1 MEVQTERPGREEI
14 EAAVKDWGDMLF
26 RLSFTMLGN
35 QADAEDAVSET
46 IIKYIEKAPA
56 FADKEHR
63 KAWLIKVAS
72 NNCRDM
78 LRADGRRRWVSLED
92 VTELCRQERDR
103 DVMYELLNLPPKY
116 RLAVYLHYVAGY
128 KTAEMAGMLGISPA
142 AARKRLEYGR
152 KMLKLSMGKE

>member
-1 MEVQTERPGREEI
+1 MGVQTERPNSKEI

-78 LRADGRRRWVSLED
+78 LRADRRRRWVSLED

>member
-1 MEVQTERPGREEI
+1 MGVQTERPSSKEI

-72 NNCRDM
+72 NKCRDM
-78 LRADGRRRWVSLED
+78 LRADRRRRWVSLED

>member
-1 MEVQTERPGREEI
+1 MGVQTERPNSKEI

-56 FADKEHR
+56 FAGKEHR

-78 LRADGRRRWVSLED
+78 LRADRRRRWVSLED

-152 KMLKLSMGKE
+152 KMLKISMGKE

>member
-72 NNCRDM
+72 NKCRDM
-78 LRADGRRRWVSLED
+78 LRADRRRRWVSLED

>member
-1 MEVQTERPGREEI
+1 MGVQTERPDREEI

-26 RLSFTMLGN
+26 RLCFTMLGN

-46 IIKYIEKAPA
+46 IISYMEKAPA

-72 NNCRDM
+72 NKCRDM
-78 LRADGRRRWVSLED
+78 LRAYRRRRWVSLED
-92 VTELCRQERDR
+92 VKELCREERDR
-103 DVMYELLNLPPKY
+103 DVLYELLNLPPKY

-128 KTAEMAGMLGISPA
+128 KTAEMAAMLGISPA

-152 KMLKLSMGKE
+152 KMLKLSIGKE

>member
-1 MEVQTERPGREEI
+1 MGVQTERPSSKEI

-72 NNCRDM
+72 NKCRDM
-78 LRADGRRRWVSLED
+78 LRADKRRRWVSLED
-92 VTELCRQERDR
+92 VAQLCRQERDR

>member
-1 MEVQTERPGREEI
+1 MGVQTERPGREEI

-78 LRADGRRRWVSLED
+78 LRADRRRRWVSLED

-152 KMLKLSMGKE
+152 KMLKISMGKE

>member
-26 RLSFTMLGN
+26 RLCFTMLRN

-46 IIKYIEKAPA
+46 IIKYIAKAPA

-78 LRADGRRRWVSLED
+78 LRADRRRRWVSLED

>member
-1 MEVQTERPGREEI
+1 MGVQTERPNSKEI

-78 LRADGRRRWVSLED
+78 LRADRRRRWVSLED

-152 KMLKLSMGKE
+152 KMLKISMGKE

>member
-1 MEVQTERPGREEI
+1 MGVQTERPGREEI

-26 RLSFTMLGN
+26 RLCFTMLGN

-78 LRADGRRRWVSLED
+78 LRADRRRRWVSLED

>member
-1 MEVQTERPGREEI
+1 MGVQTERPSSKEI

-26 RLSFTMLGN
+26 RLNFTMLGN

-78 LRADGRRRWVSLED
+78 LRADRRRRWVSLED

-152 KMLKLSMGKE
+152 KMLKISMGKE

>member
-1 MEVQTERPGREEI
+1 MRRLTERPGMEEV
-14 EAAVKDWGDMLF
+14 ETAVNDWGNMLF

-56 FADKEHR
+56 FADKEHQ

-72 NNCRDM
+72 NKCRDM
-78 LRADGRRRWVSLED
+78 LRADRRRNWVSLED
-92 VTELCRQERDR
+92 VAELCREEQDR
-103 DVMYELLNLPPKY
+103 EVMCELLSLPPKY
-116 RLAVYLHYVAGY
+116 RLAIYLHYIAGY

-152 KMLKLSMGKE
+152 KMLKISMGKE

>member
-26 RLSFTMLGN
+26 RLCFTMLGN

-78 LRADGRRRWVSLED
+78 LRADRRRRWVSLED

>member
-1 MEVQTERPGREEI
+1 MGVQTERPNSKEI

-26 RLSFTMLGN
+26 RLCFTMLGN

-78 LRADGRRRWVSLED
+78 LRADRRRRWVSLED

>member
-1 MEVQTERPGREEI
+1 MGVQTERPNSKEI

-72 NNCRDM
+72 NKCRDM
-78 LRADGRRRWVSLED
+78 LRADRRRRWVSLED
-92 VTELCRQERDR
+92 VTELCRQERDM

-152 KMLKLSMGKE
+152 KMLKISMGKE

>member
-26 RLSFTMLGN
+26 RLCFTMLGN

-46 IIKYIEKAPA
+46 IIKYSEKAPA
-56 FADKEHR
+56 FADKEHQ

-78 LRADGRRRWVSLED
+78 LRADRRRRWVSLED

-152 KMLKLSMGKE
+152 KMLKISMGKE

>member
-1 MEVQTERPGREEI
+1 MGVQTERPSSKEI

-72 NNCRDM
+72 NKCRDM
-78 LRADGRRRWVSLED
+78 LRADRRRRWVSLED

-152 KMLKLSMGKE
+152 KMLKISMGKE

>member
-1 MEVQTERPGREEI
+1 MGVQTERPSSKEI

-72 NNCRDM
+72 NKCRDM
-78 LRADGRRRWVSLED
+78 LRADRRRRWVSLED
-92 VTELCRQERDR
+92 MAELCRQERDR

-152 KMLKLSMGKE
+152 KMLKISMGKE

>member
-1 MEVQTERPGREEI
+1 MRRLTERPGMEEV
-14 EAAVKDWGDMLF
+14 ETAVNDWGNMLF

-56 FADKEHR
+56 FADKEHQ

-72 NNCRDM
+72 NKCRDM
-78 LRADGRRRWVSLED
+78 LRADRRRNWVSLD
-92 VTELCRQERDR
+92 DMRELCREEQDR
-103 DVMYELLNLPPKY
+103 EVMYELLSLPPKY
-116 RLAVYLHYVAGY
+116 RLAIYLHYIAGY

>member
-14 EAAVKDWGDMLF
+14 EAEVKDWGDMLF

-78 LRADGRRRWVSLED
+78 LRADRRRRWVSLED

>member
-1 MEVQTERPGREEI
+1 MGVQTERPSSKEI

-72 NNCRDM
+72 NKCRDM
-78 LRADGRRRWVSLED
+78 LRADKRRRWVSLED

-152 KMLKLSMGKE
+152 KMLKISMGKE

>member
-1 MEVQTERPGREEI
+1 MGVQTERPGREEI

-78 LRADGRRRWVSLED
+78 LRADRRRRWVSLED

>member
-1 MEVQTERPGREEI
+1 MGVQTERPGREEI

-26 RLSFTMLGN
+26 RLCFTMLGN

-78 LRADGRRRWVSLED
+78 LRADRRRRWVSLED

-128 KTAEMAGMLGISPA
+128 KTAEVAGMLGISPA

>member
-1 MEVQTERPGREEI
+1 MGVQTERPSSKEI

-78 LRADGRRRWVSLED
+78 LRADRRRRWVSLED
-92 VTELCRQERDR
+92 VTELCRQERDM

-152 KMLKLSMGKE
+152 KMLKISMGKE

>member
-1 MEVQTERPGREEI
+1 MGVQTERPNSKEI

-56 FADKEHR
+56 FADKEHQ

-72 NNCRDM
+72 NKCRDM
-78 LRADGRRRWVSLED
+78 LRADKHRRWVSLED
-92 VTELCRQERDR
+92 VVELCRQGRDR

>member
-1 MEVQTERPGREEI
+1 MGVQTERPSSKEI

-35 QADAEDAVSET
+35 QADVEDAVSET

-78 LRADGRRRWVSLED
+78 LRADRRRRWVSLED

-152 KMLKLSMGKE
+152 KMLKISMGKE

>member
-1 MEVQTERPGREEI
+1 MGVQTERPGTEEI

-56 FADKEHR
+56 FADKEHQ
-63 KAWLIKVAS
+63 KAWLIQVAS
-72 NNCRDM
+72 NKCRDM
-78 LRADGRRRWVSLED
+78 LRADRRRRWVRLED
-92 VTELCRQERDR
+92 VGQLCREEQDR
-103 DVMYELLNLPPKY
+103 ELMCELLNLPPKY
-116 RLAVYLHYVAGY
+116 RHVIYLHYIAGY

-152 KMLKLSMGKE
+152 KMLKISMEKE

>member
-26 RLSFTMLGN
+26 RLCFTMLGN
-35 QADAEDAVSET
+35 QADAEDAASET

-78 LRADGRRRWVSLED
+78 LRADRRRRWVSLED